1 MSSSQMC
8 ISCLE
13 YDINTLVDKIDDI
26 NIPNNQRKFLMTYN
40 KHSKFWKDK
49 HDFCCKEKCFF
60 IKNITLNLTDDLE
73 IIDDK
78 ANQSFGNSTFL
89 TEIVD
94 NLNVDLSTYFPLKP
108 KISIFDQK
116 KSF

>member
-1 MSSSQMC
+1 M
-8 ISCLE
+8 
-13 YDINTLVDKIDDI
+13 
-26 NIPNNQRKFLMTYN
+26 
-40 KHSKFWKDK
+40 
-49 HDFCCKEKCFF
+49 
-60 IKNITLNLTDDLE
+60 TLNLTEDLE